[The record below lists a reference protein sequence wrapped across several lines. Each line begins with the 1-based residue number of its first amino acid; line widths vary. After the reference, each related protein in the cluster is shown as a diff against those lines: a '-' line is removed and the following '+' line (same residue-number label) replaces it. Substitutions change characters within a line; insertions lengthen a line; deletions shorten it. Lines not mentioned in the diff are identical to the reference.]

1 MITDGRLTIAWCGL
15 LTEGD
20 REAVRHGA
28 RDAARGV
35 RFLHGRGR
43 GLTPTDLPQVTR
55 MLALSGLSYN
65 LALLSR

>member
-20 REAVRHGA
+20 WEAVRHGA
-28 RDAARGV
+28 RDAARGI

-43 GLTPTDLPQVTR
+43 GLTPTDLSQVTR
-55 MLALSGLSYN
+55 MLALSSL
-65 LALLSR
+65 